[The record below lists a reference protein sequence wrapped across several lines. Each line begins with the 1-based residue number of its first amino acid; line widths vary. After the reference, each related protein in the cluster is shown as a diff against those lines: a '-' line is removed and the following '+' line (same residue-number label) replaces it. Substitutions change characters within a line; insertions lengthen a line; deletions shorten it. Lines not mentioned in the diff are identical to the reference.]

1 MNFKDK
7 YQQENEEITLDAAF
21 TSRLAEQ
28 MKKEQQIQRRRKKMM
43 VSIGGVA
50 AAAVMCVVV
59 LQGVNTSKQP
69 EQTEKTEVQ
78 NKAEAVEKAETHT
91 AGHSFGHQAWYG
103 DAETEEE
110 IFEAFQTLL
119 RDEKLENL
127 YCSDTE
133 EYEDILSEDE
143 AEKVVKALQN
153 AEASDAEADGE
164 CKYYMAVFENGSIVK
179 FEIYGEKYLKLKD
192 SEMLYSY

>member
-7 YQQENEEITLDAAF
+7 YQQENEKITLDAAF

-28 MKKEQQIQRRRKKMM
+28 MKKEKQIQRRCKKMM

-69 EQTEKTEVQ
+69 GQTEVQ
-78 NKAEAVEKAETHT
+78 KKAEAVEVVETHT

-119 RDEKLENL
+119 RDEKMENL

-153 AEASDAEADGE
+153 AEASDTEADGE

-179 FEIYGEKYLKLKD
+179 FEIYGGKYLKLKD

>member
-78 NKAEAVEKAETHT
+78 NKAEAVETQIG
-91 AGHSFGHQAWYG
+91 GHSFGRQAWYG

-110 IFEAFQTLL
+110 IFAAFRTLL
-119 RDEKLENL
+119 RDEQIEKL

-133 EYEDILSEDE
+133 EYEEENILPADE

-153 AEASDAEADGE
+153 AEAVDAEAGGG
-164 CKYYMAVFENGSIVK
+164 CKYYMAVFENGNIVK

-192 SEMLYSY
+192 SGALYSY